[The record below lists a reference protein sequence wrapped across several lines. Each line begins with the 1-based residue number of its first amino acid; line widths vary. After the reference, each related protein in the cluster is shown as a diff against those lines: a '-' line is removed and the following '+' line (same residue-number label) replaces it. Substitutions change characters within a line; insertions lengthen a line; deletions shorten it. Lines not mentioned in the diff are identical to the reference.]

1 MHEELN
7 LFRKWFH
14 KNHVWMYFNLYF
26 ESLLEIS
33 PNVTAYEIF
42 LTTPA
47 TVAAAE
53 RSFSKLKVIKN
64 CDLELGRND
73 CHSFP
78 LFQLK

>member
-1 MHEELN
+1 M
-7 LFRKWFH
+7 R
-14 KNHVWMYFNLYF
+14 FNLYF

-42 LTTPA
+42 LTPA

-53 RSFSKLKVIKN
+53 RSFSKLKIIKN
-64 CDLELGRND
+64 CDRELARND